1 MPRNG
6 RPDAG
11 RSDTNVEGTS
21 ELMAKTTAGD
31 ILALIKE
38 KDVKF
43 VDVRFTDPRGKWQ
56 HVTFDLSMV
65 DDDFLN
71 EGTMFDGSSIAGW
84 KAINES
90 DMLLKPDLDTAVIDP
105 FFAQTT
111 LILVCDVLEPT
122 TGQPYPRCPRSIAK
136 AAEAYLSSSGI
147 GDTTYFGPEAEF
159 FVFDDVRF
167 DVDINKGF
175 YFLDSKEGSYN
186 TGAEYTEGNL
196 GHRPRVKGGYFPV
209 PPIDSE
215 QDMRGEMLALMGDM
229 GIQPEKHHHEVAS
242 SQHELGFKFNTLTK
256 CGDYMQI
263 YKYVIHQVAQSYGKT
278 ATFMPKPIYGDNGSG
293 MHVHQSIWKGG
304 KPLFAGSGYAD
315 LSDTCLYYIGGII
328 KHAKALNAFTNPSTN
343 SYKRLIPGFEAPV
356 LLAYSARNRSASCR
370 IPFSPSPK
378 GKRVEVRFPD
388 PAANPYLAYAAL
400 LMAGLDGIENKIHP
414 GGPMDKDLYALPPEE
429 LAKVPQ
435 VCGSLREALE
445 SLKADSAFLK
455 KGGVFS
461 EDFIESYIELKMD
474 EVYAFEHTPHPV
486 EFKMYYSV

>member
-1 MPRNG
+1 
-6 RPDAG
+6 
-11 RSDTNVEGTS
+11 
-21 ELMAKTTAGD
+21 MADKKATASD
-31 ILALIKE
+31 ILKLIKE
-38 KDVKF
+38 KEVKY

-56 HVTFDLSMV
+56 HVTFDLMMV
-65 DDDFLN
+65 DDEFLN

-111 LILVCDVLEPT
+111 LILICDVLEPT
-122 TGQPYPRCPRSIAK
+122 TGQHYSRCPRSIAK
-136 AAEAYLSSSGI
+136 AAEAFVNSSGV

-159 FVFDDVRF
+159 FIFDDVRF
-167 DVDINKGF
+167 EVGMNKAF
-175 YFLDSKEGSYN
+175 YYLDSKEGAYN
-186 TGAEYTEGNL
+186 SGTEYPEGNL
-196 GHRPRVKGGYFPV
+196 GHRPKVKGGYFPV
-209 PPIDSE
+209 PPVDSE
-215 QDMRGEMLALMGDM
+215 QDMRGEMLAVMRDM
-229 GIQPEKHHHEVAS
+229 GIDPEKHHHEVAS

-263 YKYVIHQVAQSYGKT
+263 YKYVIHQVAQAYGKT
-278 ATFMPKPIYGDNGSG
+278 ATFMPKPVYGDNGSG

-328 KHAKALNAFTNPSTN
+328 KHAKAINAFTNPLTN

-370 IPFSPSPK
+370 IPFSASPK

-388 PAANPYLAYAAL
+388 PGANPYLAYAAM

-435 VCGSLREALE
+435 VCGSLREALD
-445 SLKADSAFLK
+445 SLKADHEFLK
-455 KGGVFS
+455 KGNVFGQ
-461 EDFIESYIELKMD
+461 DFIDSYIELKME

>member
-1 MPRNG
+1 
-6 RPDAG
+6 
-11 RSDTNVEGTS
+11 
-21 ELMAKTTAGD
+21 MADKKTTAAD
-31 ILALIKE
+31 ILKLIKE
-38 KDVKF
+38 KEVKC
-43 VDVRFTDPRGKWQ
+43 VDIRFTDPRGKWQ

-65 DDDFLN
+65 DDDFLEN
-71 EGTMFDGSSIAGW
+71 GTMFDGSSIAGW

-90 DMLLKPDLDTAVIDP
+90 DMLLKPDLETAVIDP

-111 LILVCDVLEPT
+111 LILICDVHEPL
-122 TGQPYPRCPRSIAK
+122 TGQTYPRCPRSIAK
-136 AAEAYLSSSGI
+136 AAEAYLASSGI

-159 FVFDDVRF
+159 FIFDDVRF
-167 DVDINKGF
+167 DVQMNKGF
-175 YFLDSKEGSYN
+175 YYLDSKEGAYN
-186 TGAEYTEGNL
+186 TGTEYEGGNL

-215 QDMRGEMLALMGDM
+215 QDMRGEMLSIMGDM
-229 GIQPEKHHHEVAS
+229 GIQPEKHHHEVATA
-242 SQHELGFKFNTLTK
+242 QHELGFKFNTLTK

-263 YKYVIHQVAQSYGKT
+263 YKYVIHQVAQAYGKT

-435 VCGSLREALE
+435 VCGSLREAVD
-445 SLKADSAFLK
+445 SLRADQDFLI

-461 EDFIESYIELKMD
+461 KDFIESYIDLKME